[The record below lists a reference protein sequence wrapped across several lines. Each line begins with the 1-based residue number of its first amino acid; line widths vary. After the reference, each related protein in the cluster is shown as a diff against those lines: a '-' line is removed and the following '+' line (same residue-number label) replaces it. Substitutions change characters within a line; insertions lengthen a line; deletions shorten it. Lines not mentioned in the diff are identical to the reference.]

1 MTMANNHW
9 TPPAPLHPIPN
20 QPERYTKSRDNHI
33 AECVGWRKRHDRS
46 KKFPFTLS
54 PGKSTDPVH
63 IEQSRL
69 QLLIEADEIAKLIAQ
84 RCGDRY
90 AIAMADSVRDCLAV
104 NNVEEFTF
112 LELWHTP
119 IA

>member
-1 MTMANNHW
+1 
-9 TPPAPLHPIPN
+9 
-20 QPERYTKSRDNHI
+20 
-33 AECVGWRKRHDRS
+33 
-46 KKFPFTLS
+46 
-54 PGKSTDPVH
+54 
-63 IEQSRL
+63 
-69 QLLIEADEIAKLIAQ
+69 LIEADEIAKLIAQ